1 MMILVQGNRV
11 VAFAET
17 ITYGVFDEPIE
28 KWALL
33 DANGNVIMYFI
44 DNGFTLIEGVEL
56 PSDYED
62 GKYLYENGEF
72 VLNTEWHPY
81 VPEVSVEERIAEVE
95 RKISELDSDAV
106 WAEMALAIEEGV
118 NEV

>member
-11 VAFAET
+11 VASAES

-44 DNGFTLIEGVEL
+44 DNGFTLVENVEL
-56 PSDYED
+56 PSDFEV
-62 GKYLYENGEF
+62 GKYFYENGEF
-72 VLNTEWHPY
+72 VANEDWGTD
-81 VPEVSVEERIAEVE
+81 VSVEERIAELE
-95 RKISELDSDAV
+95 RQIATLNGDAV
-106 WAEMALAIEEGV
+106 WDEMAAAIEEGV
-118 NEV
+118 NEVE